1 MHDLLIALC
10 QEYTTDFIYS
20 HDSANWGVA
29 LRIKRKYYQDF
40 SSRIAR
46 MGYKVNNMAK
56 EVGRY
61 YFLHIIPDPD
71 RGTEKVE
78 ITHRIT
84 SDLVLDLYEKALE
97 LNGSEKEKLMEKVK
111 LLSQYVGGYMVK

>member
-10 QEYTTDFIYS
+10 QEYTTDFISS

-56 EVGRY
+56 EVGSY
-61 YFLHIIPDPD
+61 YFLHITPDPD
-71 RGTEKVE
+71 RGVDKVE
-78 ITHRIT
+78 ITHLIT

-97 LNGSEKEKLMEKVK
+97 LNEAEKVK